1 MSASGIAVIG
11 LAGRFPG
18 AASVEELWR
27 NLCRGVESVRFLE
40 RAEVLSRGVDPALVD
55 DPAFVPAEALPDDV
69 ELFDAAFFDM
79 SHREA
84 EITDPQHRLLLECAC
99 HALEDAGYDPTR
111 SPGPVGIFAGATLN
125 TYLPLHLMSDPGLL
139 AALDP
144 MQVNIASA
152 SDFLTTRI
160 SYKLNLQGSSHGVQS
175 ACSTSLVAVALACQK
190 LLDRECDLAL
200 AGGVSFNASLRG
212 GYRYMEGG
220 VMSPDGHC
228 RPFDARAR
236 GTVFGGGAGLVVL
249 KRLEEALADGDA
261 VRAVIRGAAVN
272 NDGWR
277 KVGYTAPSVEGQASV
292 VAEALANAG
301 VSPATVGYVE
311 AHGTATP
318 LGDPVEVEALTRAFR
333 AGTDRRGF
341 CALGSIKGNV
351 GHLDAAGGV
360 AGLIKAVLCLE
371 REAIPPA
378 CGFRSPNPEIDFVGG
393 PFHVNTELLEWPRGG
408 EPRRAG
414 VSSFGAGGTNVHVVL
429 EEAPPVAP
437 GSPSRPW
444 QLLVLSARTASSL
457 AAATEALAAHLESG
471 PELDG
476 PGLADAAFTLQLG
489 RRAFERRRTVVCR
502 GREEAGVALRQPHR
516 WRDGAP
522 VKGGPALAF
531 LFPGQGAQAAGIAAG
546 LYAEELIFRSEV
558 DRCVEVLSPG
568 LGEELRALWRGGL
581 EEDRAAQLLRTELAQ
596 PALLIVELAL
606 AHLLASWGIRPAALA
621 GHSLGEYAAACL
633 AGVFSREDALCLVA
647 ARGRLMAELPAGAML
662 AVPLAEEELEPWLA
676 GSGLDLAAV
685 NGPGR
690 CVVAGPLTAVEDLE
704 ARLAGEGVSARRL
717 ATSHAFHSADLD
729 PLVERFTGLLAGVE
743 MRPPEIPFLS
753 NLTGTWIRPEEAVDP
768 LYWARQMRRTARFA
782 DNLDELLR
790 DPRHLFLE
798 VGPGKTLSL
807 LARRHP
813 GVDPGRVVAALDAS
827 EGVPEPA
834 ALLDAVGRLWTRGV
848 EVDWRGL
855 HAGERRRRVPLP
867 GYPFDRGRYWIERR
881 PPAVVAATARQAA
894 EEIAAAT
901 DATATPST
909 LHPRPDLETVYVAPG
924 SPLERRIA
932 EIWRQCLG
940 VDRVGVLDS
949 FFALGGDSLLAVQT
963 IDRLRRDLGREI
975 PVTNVYEGVTVR
987 DLARLLEPA
996 VGEPEDASRQG
1007 RMLARRSLQREMRFR
1022 RRQEDVR

>member
-1 MSASGIAVIG
+1 VSASGIAVIG

-18 AASVEELWR
+18 AATVEELWS
-27 NLCRGVESVRFLE
+27 NLCRGVESVRLLE
-40 RAEVLSRGVDPALVD
+40 RAEVLSRGVDPALAD
-55 DPAFVPAEALPDDV
+55 DPAFVPAEALPDGI

-99 HALEDAGYDPTR
+99 HALEDAGYDPAR

-139 AALDP
+139 ASLDP

-152 SDFLTTRI
+152 ADFLTTRI
-160 SYKLNLQGSSHGVQS
+160 SYKLNLQGPSHGVQS

-190 LLDRECDLAL
+190 LLDQDCDLAL
-200 AGGVSFNASLRG
+200 AGGVSFNASLLG
-212 GYRYMEGG
+212 GYRYVKGG

-236 GTVFGGGAGLVVL
+236 GTVFGSGVGLVVL
-249 KRLEEALADGDA
+249 KRLEEALTDGDA

-301 VSPATVGYVE
+301 ISPAAVGYVE

-333 AGTDRRGF
+333 AGTEQCGF
-341 CALGSIKGNV
+341 CAVGSIKGNV

-378 CGFRSPNPEIDFVGG
+378 CGFHSPNPEIDFAGS
-393 PFHVNTELLEWPRGG
+393 PFHVNTELREWPRGS

-429 EEAPPVAP
+429 EEAPAAAP
-437 GSPSRPW
+437 GGPSRPW
-444 QLLVLSARTASSL
+444 QLLILSARTPSSL
-457 AAATEALAAHLESG
+457 SAATEALASCLESR

-489 RRAFERRRTVVCR
+489 RRAFEQRRAVVCP
-502 GREEAGVALRQPHR
+502 GREAASAALRQPHR
-516 WRDGAP
+516 WRDGAL
-522 VKGGPALAF
+522 VKGGPSLAF
-531 LFPGQGAQAAGIAAG
+531 LFPGQGAQAAGVAAG
-546 LYAEELIFRSEV
+546 LYAEEPVFRSEV
-558 DRCVEVLSPG
+558 DRCVEILSPG
-568 LGEELRALWRGGL
+568 IGEELRELWSGGP
-581 EEDRAAQLLRTELAQ
+581 EVERTERLLRTELTQ

-606 AHLLASWGIRPAALA
+606 AHLLASWGIHPAALA

-633 AGVFSREDALCLVA
+633 AGVFSREDALRLVA
-647 ARGRLMAELPAGAML
+647 ARGRLMRELPAGAML
-662 AVPLAEEELEPWLA
+662 AVPLSEEELEPWLA
-676 GSGLDLAAV
+676 ASSGLALAAV
-685 NGPGR
+685 NGLGR
-690 CVVAGPLTAVEDLE
+690 CVVAGPLEAMADLKE
-704 ARLAGEGVSARRL
+704 SLAGEGVSARYL
-717 ATSHAFHSADLD
+717 ATAHAFHSAALD
-729 PLVERFTGLLAGVE
+729 PLVERFTGLLAEVE

-753 NLTGTWIRPEEAVDP
+753 NVTGTWIRPEEAMDP
-768 LYWARQMRRTARFA
+768 CYWGRQMRRTVRFA

-790 DPRHLFLE
+790 DPRHLLLE

-813 GVDPGRVVAALDAS
+813 RVDPGRVVAALDGS
-827 EGVPEPA
+827 EEMPEPA
-834 ALLDAVGRLWTRGV
+834 ALLDAAGRLWTRGV

-855 HAGERRRRVPLP
+855 HAGGRRCRVPLP
-867 GYPFDRGRYWIERR
+867 GYAFERGRYWIERR
-881 PPAVVAATARQAA
+881 PPGAATGQA
-894 EEIAAAT
+894 EEAPAAPPVEVAIP
-901 DATATPST
+901 A
-909 LHPRPDLETVYVAPG
+909 LHPRPALETVYVAPT
-924 SPLERRIA
+924 SSLERRIA
-932 EIWRQCLG
+932 EIWQQCLG
-940 VDRVGVLDS
+940 VDRVGMLDS

-996 VGEPEDASRQG
+996 AVEEPRDGNRQE
-1007 RMLARRSLQREMRFR
+1007 RMLSRRSLQLEMRLR